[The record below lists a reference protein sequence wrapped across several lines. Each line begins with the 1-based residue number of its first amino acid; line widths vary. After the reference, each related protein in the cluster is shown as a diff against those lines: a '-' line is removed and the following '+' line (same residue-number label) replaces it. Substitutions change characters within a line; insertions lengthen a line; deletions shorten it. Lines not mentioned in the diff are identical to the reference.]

1 MFQYGASM
9 TVMDNEEMRP
19 IDHLIRDRKI
29 DVSSN
34 QFNEVYI
41 WGTNA
46 NYNLGT
52 GSQQTRDVPELLDS
66 LKRASIKQVCMDKFH
81 SVFVSDDGR
90 VWSCGHG
97 QGGRLG
103 LGSESSVVSPKKL
116 NFEKDKDKLG
126 VAMASISQ
134 DHSVFLMLSGS
145 VFVCGLN
152 SFHQLGLSPPPS
164 HIVSPTPI
172 PRSSLKS
179 SQPLIGVCCG
189 RFHSV
194 VYSSREVYTFGIHA
208 GQLGHSPV
216 TVSSASVIEP
226 KVVSLKLKRHIASI
240 DCK

>member
-1 MFQYGASM
+1 M

-145 VFVCGLN
+145 VSYLLFFLVL
-152 SFHQLGLSPPPS
+152 
-164 HIVSPTPI
+164 
-172 PRSSLKS
+172 
-179 SQPLIGVCCG
+179 
-189 RFHSV
+189 
-194 VYSSREVYTFGIHA
+194 
-208 GQLGHSPV
+208 
-216 TVSSASVIEP
+216 
-226 KVVSLKLKRHIASI
+226 
-240 DCK
+240 